1 MNSGELQIFI
11 NDYIQNKNKNRGEL
25 KEFKEGVQDLTSTDL
40 NKVHDD
46 LTVLKCQLSILNII
60 PYLTG
65 CNKKIR
71 KKRTK
76 RKVRKKRKTK
86 RKTKQKRKRRSKR

>member
-76 RKVRKKRKTK
+76 RKG
-86 RKTKQKRKRRSKR
+86 